1 MKILKSWL
9 NDWIDLEAI
18 STDDIS
24 EALESLGFE
33 IESRTDKTPNYKN
46 ITVGK
51 VLEIYEHPNAD
62 KVRVTKVDVGSK
74 TYEIVCGAWNF
85 DVGAVVPVALPK
97 SEIKDGF
104 KIDKR
109 DIRGVESNGMICSA
123 SELDLWDD
131 HAGILKLSD
140 ETKLGSDFSKI
151 YNSTDTLWEIGVTP
165 NRGDC
170 MSHLGIAR
178 ELSNYFNLTL
188 KENSQSLK
196 SNIESVIKVNSGKI
210 KACNSY
216 QSIEIENFTLSD
228 SNLNIRYRLSSIGV
242 RVINNVVDYTN
253 YVLHDIGQPLHAFD
267 RDKLFGTISVRFAK
281 DNENLRTLDEQ
292 ERKLTS
298 EDLIITDNDKPIALA
313 GVMGGYDTEVTD
325 TTTNL
330 LIESAYFDKVSIMK
344 TSRRLNLISDASI
357 RFERGIDFNLQKQG
371 LQRFVNLFENDQE
384 INYSSIIDSSK
395 NGISYDS
402 ISFDKNEIE
411 QILGVKLDDNFIRNT
426 LIKLQIESEV
436 SDKKIKFESPSWRYD
451 LERPIDLIEELA
463 KHYGFNNF
471 ESTLPIG
478 NNLNSTGDYWDKRI
492 YLSEKLSSTNFYEIQ
507 TLSFTDSL
515 SNELFTPEKK
525 SVSVINPIDQ
535 TQENLRTNLLTS
547 LINTYKF
554 NLESNGKSHRY
565 YEINNVYDD
574 SKHKKFKMIPNQEYS
589 LGLLIPENETVE
601 DRKGK
606 TKTNTINTLANV
618 IKSLFPSSE
627 LEHLTRP
634 GFHKNYSYLIKLD
647 NKILGFMGKLSY
659 KIQSELEL
667 HDSLYIAQINTEN
680 FNFDQLKAFT
690 YKPLSAYPFIKF
702 DLSFSV
708 PNDFQASDL
717 INCIESI
724 LSDNENNISIFDN
737 FTNEKTRNLGIRIV
751 TRSYEKTY
759 TETESTEILEMIV
772 KEAESKFKIKLNKKD
787 ENAT

>member
-9 NDWIDLEAI
+9 NDWIDIETI

-74 TYEIVCGAWNF
+74 IYEIVCGAWNF

-188 KENSQSLK
+188 KENSQTLK
-196 SNIESVIKVNSGKI
+196 SNIENVIKVNSGKI

-281 DNENLRTLDEQ
+281 DNENLKTLDEQ
-292 ERKLTS
+292 VRKLTS

-411 QILGVKLDDNFIRNT
+411 QILGLELDDNFIKNT
-426 LIKLQIESEV
+426 LIKLQIESEI
-436 SDKKIKFESPSWRYD
+436 SDRKIKFKSPSWRYD

-547 LINTYKF
+547 LINTFKF
-554 NLESNGKSHRY
+554 NFESNGKTHRY

-606 TKTNTINTLANV
+606 TKTNNINTLANV
-618 IKSLFPSSE
+618 IKNLFPSSE

-680 FNFDQLKAFT
+680 FNFDQLKAFA

-717 INCIESI
+717 INCIEST

-787 ENAT
+787 ANAT

>member
-9 NDWIDLEAI
+9 NDWIDIETI

-74 TYEIVCGAWNF
+74 IYEIVCGAWNF
-85 DVGAVVPVALPK
+85 EVGAVVPVALPK

-131 HAGILKLSD
+131 HAGILKLS
-140 ETKLGSDFSKI
+140 EEIKLGSDFSKI

-188 KENSQSLK
+188 KESSQALQ

-281 DNENLRTLDEQ
+281 DKENLKTLDEQ

-402 ISFDKNEIE
+402 ISFNKNEIE
-411 QILGVKLDDNFIRNT
+411 QILGLELDDNFIRNT

-601 DRKGK
+601 DRKRK
-606 TKTNTINTLANV
+606 TKTNNINTLANA
-618 IKSLFPSSE
+618 IKNLFPSSE

-680 FNFDQLKAFT
+680 FNFDQLKVLT

-724 LSDNENNISIFDN
+724 LSGNENNISIFDN

>member
-9 NDWIDLEAI
+9 NDWIDIETI

-188 KENSQSLK
+188 KENSQTLK
-196 SNIESVIKVNSGKI
+196 SNIENVIKVNSGKI

-281 DNENLRTLDEQ
+281 DKENLKTLDEQ

-395 NGISYDS
+395 NGISYNS

-411 QILGVKLDDNFIRNT
+411 QILGVELDDNFIRNT

-436 SDKKIKFESPSWRYD
+436 SDKKIKFKSPSWRYD

-554 NLESNGKSHRY
+554 NFESNGKTHRY

-606 TKTNTINTLANV
+606 TKTNNINTLANV
-618 IKSLFPSSE
+618 IKNLFPSSE

-680 FNFDQLKAFT
+680 FNFDQLKAFA

>member
-9 NDWIDLEAI
+9 NDWIDIETI

-281 DNENLRTLDEQ
+281 DNENLKTLDEQ

-411 QILGVKLDDNFIRNT
+411 QILGVELDDNFIKNT
-426 LIKLQIESEV
+426 LIKLQIESEI
-436 SDKKIKFESPSWRYD
+436 SDKKIKFKSPSWRYD

-478 NNLNSTGDYWDKRI
+478 NNLNSTGDYWDKRL
-492 YLSEKLSSTNFYEIQ
+492 YLSEKLSSANFYEIQ

-574 SKHKKFKMIPNQEYS
+574 SKHKKFKIIPNQEYS

-606 TKTNTINTLANV
+606 TKSNNINTLANA
-618 IKSLFPSSE
+618 IKNLFPSSE

-724 LSDNENNISIFDN
+724 LSENENNISIFDN

>member
-9 NDWIDLEAI
+9 NDWIDIETI

-188 KENSQSLK
+188 KENSQTLK
-196 SNIESVIKVNSGKI
+196 SNIENVIKVNSGKI

-281 DNENLRTLDEQ
+281 DNENLKTLDEQ
-292 ERKLTS
+292 VRKLTS

-411 QILGVKLDDNFIRNT
+411 QILGVELDDNFIKNT
-426 LIKLQIESEV
+426 LIKLQIESEI
-436 SDKKIKFESPSWRYD
+436 SDRKIKFKSPSWRYD

-554 NLESNGKSHRY
+554 NFESNGKTHRY

-574 SKHKKFKMIPNQEYS
+574 SKHKKFKIIPNQEYS

-606 TKTNTINTLANV
+606 TKTNNINTLANV
-618 IKSLFPSSE
+618 IKNLFPSSE

-680 FNFDQLKAFT
+680 FNFDQLKAFA

-717 INCIESI
+717 INCIEST

>member
-9 NDWIDLEAI
+9 NDWIDIETI

-188 KENSQSLK
+188 KENSQTLK
-196 SNIESVIKVNSGKI
+196 SNIENVIKVNSGKI

-281 DNENLRTLDEQ
+281 DNENLKTLDEQ
-292 ERKLTS
+292 VRKLTS

-411 QILGVKLDDNFIRNT
+411 QILGVELDDNFIKNT
-426 LIKLQIESEV
+426 LIKLQIESEI
-436 SDKKIKFESPSWRYD
+436 SDKKIKFKSPSWRYD

-554 NLESNGKSHRY
+554 NLESNGKTHRY

-606 TKTNTINTLANV
+606 TKTNNINTLANV
-618 IKSLFPSSE
+618 IKNLFPSSE

-680 FNFDQLKAFT
+680 FNFDQLKAFA

-717 INCIESI
+717 INCIEST

>member
-188 KENSQSLK
+188 KENSQTLK
-196 SNIESVIKVNSGKI
+196 SNIENVIKVNSGKI

-281 DNENLRTLDEQ
+281 DKENLKTLDEQ

-411 QILGVKLDDNFIRNT
+411 KILGVELDDNFIKNT
-426 LIKLQIESEV
+426 LIKLQIESEI
-436 SDKKIKFESPSWRYD
+436 SDKKIKFKSPSWRYD

-606 TKTNTINTLANV
+606 TKTNNINTLANV
-618 IKSLFPSSE
+618 IKNLFPSSE

-717 INCIESI
+717 INCIEST

-772 KEAESKFKIKLNKKD
+772 KEAESKFKIILNKKD

>member
-9 NDWIDLEAI
+9 NDWIDVENI
-18 STDDIS
+18 DSDDIS

-33 IESRTDKTPNYKN
+33 IESKTEKYPNYKN
-46 ITVGK
+46 IIVGK
-51 VLEIYEHPNAD
+51 VIEIYDHPNAD

-85 DVGAVVPVALPK
+85 EVGAIVPVALPK

-188 KENSQSLK
+188 KENSQTLK
-196 SNIESVIKVNSGKI
+196 SNIENVIKVNSGKI

-281 DNENLRTLDEQ
+281 DNENLKTLDEQ
-292 ERKLTS
+292 VRKLTS

-411 QILGVKLDDNFIRNT
+411 QILGVELDDNFIRNT
-426 LIKLQIESEV
+426 LIKLQIESEI
-436 SDKKIKFESPSWRYD
+436 SDKKIKFKSPSWRYD

-554 NLESNGKSHRY
+554 NFESNGKTHRY

-606 TKTNTINTLANV
+606 TKTNNINTLANV
-618 IKSLFPSSE
+618 IKNLFPSSE

-680 FNFDQLKAFT
+680 FNFDQLKAFA

>member
-188 KENSQSLK
+188 KENSQSLE

-281 DNENLRTLDEQ
+281 DNEKLKTLDEQ

-411 QILGVKLDDNFIRNT
+411 QILGVELDDNFIKNT
-426 LIKLQIESEV
+426 LIKLQIESEI
-436 SDKKIKFESPSWRYD
+436 SDKKIKFKSPSWRYD

-554 NLESNGKSHRY
+554 NFESNGKTHRY

-606 TKTNTINTLANV
+606 TKTNNINTLANV
-618 IKSLFPSSE
+618 IKNLFPSSE

>member
-9 NDWIDLEAI
+9 NDWIDIETI

-216 QSIEIENFTLSD
+216 QSIEIENFTLGD

-281 DNENLRTLDEQ
+281 DKENLKTLDEQ

-411 QILGVKLDDNFIRNT
+411 QILGVELDDNFIRNT

-436 SDKKIKFESPSWRYD
+436 SDKKIKFKSPSWRYD

-606 TKTNTINTLANV
+606 TKTNNINTLANV
-618 IKSLFPSSE
+618 IKNLFPSSE

-680 FNFDQLKAFT
+680 FNFDQLKVLT

>member
-9 NDWIDLEAI
+9 NDWIDIETI

-188 KENSQSLK
+188 KENSQTLK
-196 SNIESVIKVNSGKI
+196 SNIENVIKVNSGKI

-216 QSIEIENFTLSD
+216 QSIEIENFTLSE

-267 RDKLFGTISVRFAK
+267 RDKLFGTISVRFAR
-281 DNENLRTLDEQ
+281 DNEKLKTLDEQ

-325 TTTNL
+325 TTSNL

-411 QILGVKLDDNFIRNT
+411 QILGVDLDDNFIRNT

-436 SDKKIKFESPSWRYD
+436 SDKKIKFKSPSWRYD

-554 NLESNGKSHRY
+554 NFESNGKTHRY

-606 TKTNTINTLANV
+606 TKTNNINTLANV
-618 IKSLFPSSE
+618 IKNLFPSSE

>member
-9 NDWIDLEAI
+9 NDWIDLEAM

-188 KENSQSLK
+188 KENSQALK

-281 DNENLRTLDEQ
+281 DNEKLKTLDEQ

-411 QILGVKLDDNFIRNT
+411 QILGVDLDDNFIRNT

-436 SDKKIKFESPSWRYD
+436 SDKKIKFKSPSWRYD

-471 ESTLPIG
+471 KSTLPIG
-478 NNLNSTGDYWDKRI
+478 NNLNSTGDYWDKRL

-606 TKTNTINTLANV
+606 TKTNNINTLANV
-618 IKSLFPSSE
+618 IKNLFPSSE

-702 DLSFSV
+702 DLSFSI

-724 LSDNENNISIFDN
+724 LIDNENNISIFDN

-759 TETESTEILEMIV
+759 TETESTKILEMIV

>member
-131 HAGILKLSD
+131 HVGILKLSD

-188 KENSQSLK
+188 KENSQALK
-196 SNIESVIKVNSGKI
+196 SNIQSVIKVNSGKI

-281 DNENLRTLDEQ
+281 DNENLKTLDEQ
-292 ERKLTS
+292 VRKLTS
-298 EDLIITDNDKPIALA
+298 KDLIITDNDKPIALA

-411 QILGVKLDDNFIRNT
+411 QILGVELDDNFIKNT

-554 NLESNGKSHRY
+554 NFESNGKTHRY

-606 TKTNTINTLANV
+606 TKTNNINTLANV
-618 IKSLFPSSE
+618 IKNLFPSSE

-680 FNFDQLKAFT
+680 FNFDQLKAFA

-724 LSDNENNISIFDN
+724 LDENENNISIFDN

-751 TRSYEKTY
+751 TRSYEKTF

>member
-9 NDWIDLEAI
+9 NDWIDIETI

-131 HAGILKLSD
+131 HSGILKLSD

-151 YNSTDTLWEIGVTP
+151 YKSTDTLWEIGITP

-188 KENSQSLK
+188 KENSQALK
-196 SNIESVIKVNSGKI
+196 SNIESLIKINSGKI

-267 RDKLFGTISVRFAK
+267 RDKLFGTISVRFAN
-281 DNENLRTLDEQ
+281 DNENLKTLDEQ

-298 EDLIITDNDKPIALA
+298 EDLVITDNDTPIALA

-395 NGISYDS
+395 NTISYDS
-402 ISFDKNEIE
+402 ISFDKSEIE
-411 QILGVKLDDNFIRNT
+411 QILGVELDDNFIRNT

-436 SDKKIKFESPSWRYD
+436 SDKKIKFKSPSWRYD

-478 NNLNSTGDYWDKRI
+478 NNLNSTGDYWNKRL

-515 SNELFTPEKK
+515 SNELFTPEKI

-565 YEINNVYDD
+565 YEINNVYDA
-574 SKHKKFKMIPNQEYS
+574 SKHNKFKIIPNQEYS

-606 TKTNTINTLANV
+606 RKTNNINTLANA
-618 IKSLFPSSE
+618 IKNLFPSSE

-690 YKPLSAYPFIKF
+690 FKPLSAYPFIKF

-708 PNDFQASDL
+708 PNDFLASEL

-772 KEAESKFKIKLNKKD
+772 KEAESKFKIRLNKKD

>member
-281 DNENLRTLDEQ
+281 DKEDLKTLDEQ

-606 TKTNTINTLANV
+606 TKTNNIHTLANV
-618 IKSLFPSSE
+618 IKNLFPSSE

>member
-9 NDWIDLEAI
+9 NDWIDIETI

-74 TYEIVCGAWNF
+74 IYEIVCGAWNF
-85 DVGAVVPVALPK
+85 EVGAVVPVALPK

-140 ETKLGSDFSKI
+140 ETILGSDFSKI

-188 KENSQSLK
+188 KENSQPLK

-281 DNENLRTLDEQ
+281 DKENLKTLDEQ

-395 NGISYDS
+395 NGISYNS

-411 QILGVKLDDNFIRNT
+411 QILGVELDDNFIRNT

-589 LGLLIPENETVE
+589 LGLLMPENETVE
-601 DRKGK
+601 DRKGN
-606 TKTNTINTLANV
+606 TKTNNINTLANA
-618 IKSLFPSSE
+618 IKNLFPSSE

-680 FNFDQLKAFT
+680 FNFDQLKVLT

-724 LSDNENNISIFDN
+724 LSGNENNISIFDN

-759 TETESTEILEMIV
+759 TEKESTEILEMIV

>member
-9 NDWIDLEAI
+9 NDWIDIETI

-188 KENSQSLK
+188 KENSQTLK
-196 SNIESVIKVNSGKI
+196 SNIENVIKVNSGKI

-281 DNENLRTLDEQ
+281 DNENLKTLDEQ
-292 ERKLTS
+292 VRKLTS

-411 QILGVKLDDNFIRNT
+411 QILGVELDDNFIKNT
-426 LIKLQIESEV
+426 LIKLQIESEI
-436 SDKKIKFESPSWRYD
+436 SDKKIKFKSPSWRYD

-525 SVSVINPIDQ
+525 SVIVINPIDQ

-606 TKTNTINTLANV
+606 TKTNNINTLANA
-618 IKSLFPSSE
+618 IKNLFPSSE

-680 FNFDQLKAFT
+680 FNFDQLKAFA

>member
-140 ETKLGSDFSKI
+140 ETKLGSDFAKI

-281 DNENLRTLDEQ
+281 DKENLKTLDEQ

-298 EDLIITDNDKPIALA
+298 EDLIITDNNKPIALA

-515 SNELFTPEKK
+515 SNELFTPEKI

-554 NLESNGKSHRY
+554 NIESNGKSHRY

-574 SKHKKFKMIPNQEYS
+574 SKHKKFKIIPNQEYS

-601 DRKGK
+601 DRKGI
-606 TKTNTINTLANV
+606 TKTNNINTLANA
-618 IKSLFPSSE
+618 IKNLFPSSE

-659 KIQSELEL
+659 KIQSKLEL
-667 HDSLYIAQINTEN
+667 DDSLYISQINTEN

-724 LSDNENNISIFDN
+724 LSKNENNISIFDN

-772 KEAESKFKIKLNKKD
+772 KEAESKFKIKLNTKD

>member
-9 NDWIDLEAI
+9 NDWIDIETI

-188 KENSQSLK
+188 KENSQTLK
-196 SNIESVIKVNSGKI
+196 SNIENVIKVNSGKI

-281 DNENLRTLDEQ
+281 DNENLKTLDEQ
-292 ERKLTS
+292 VRKLTS

-411 QILGVKLDDNFIRNT
+411 QILGVELDDNFIRNT

-601 DRKGK
+601 DRKRK
-606 TKTNTINTLANV
+606 TKTNNINTLANA
-618 IKSLFPSSE
+618 IKNLFPSSE

-680 FNFDQLKAFT
+680 FNIDQLKVLT

>member
-9 NDWIDLEAI
+9 NDWIDIETI

-281 DNENLRTLDEQ
+281 DNENLKTLDEQ

-357 RFERGIDFNLQKQG
+357 RFERGIDFNLQKHG

-411 QILGVKLDDNFIRNT
+411 QILGVELDDNFIRNT

-436 SDKKIKFESPSWRYD
+436 SDKKIKFKSPSWRYD

-606 TKTNTINTLANV
+606 TKTNNINTLANV
-618 IKSLFPSSE
+618 IKNLFPSSE

>member
-281 DNENLRTLDEQ
+281 DNENLKTLDEQ

-411 QILGVKLDDNFIRNT
+411 QILGVDLDDNFIRNT

-436 SDKKIKFESPSWRYD
+436 SDKKIKFKSPSWRYD

-606 TKTNTINTLANV
+606 TKTNNINTLANV
-618 IKSLFPSSE
+618 IKNLFPSSE

>member
-9 NDWIDLEAI
+9 NDWIDIETI

-281 DNENLRTLDEQ
+281 DKENLKTLDEQ

-357 RFERGIDFNLQKQG
+357 RFERGIDFNLQTQG

-411 QILGVKLDDNFIRNT
+411 QILGVDLDDNFIRNT

-436 SDKKIKFESPSWRYD
+436 SDKKIKFKSPSWRYD

-471 ESTLPIG
+471 ESTLPVG

-606 TKTNTINTLANV
+606 TKTNNINTLANV
-618 IKSLFPSSE
+618 IKNLFPSSE

-667 HDSLYIAQINTEN
+667 HESLYIAQINTEN

-717 INCIESI
+717 INCFESI